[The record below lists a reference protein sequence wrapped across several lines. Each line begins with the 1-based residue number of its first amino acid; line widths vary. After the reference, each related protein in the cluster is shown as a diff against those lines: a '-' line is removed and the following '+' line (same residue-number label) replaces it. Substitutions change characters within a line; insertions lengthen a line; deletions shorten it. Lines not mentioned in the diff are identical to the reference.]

1 MSNLFDIL
9 SDERCLCWW
18 SRCSTRRG
26 DLVSLSFKEG
36 VSLMFSNMLN
46 LYIWA
51 IESVT
56 FIKVLPS
63 DSVKNV
69 VEGAVC
75 WTIYEKFWKVGR
87 RRCLHECK
95 ALLSSEFSSYTVWM
109 LSMLYSFKNLLETV
123 WSYQNDRKIL
133 PFQRLFSSNAGHPL
147 QNNNS

>member
-1 MSNLFDIL
+1 MRDVCV
-9 SDERCLCWW
+9 SDLDVQQGEQ
-18 SRCSTRRG
+18 
-26 DLVSLSFKEG
+26 VSLSFKEG

-75 WTIYEKFWKVGR
+75 
-87 RRCLHECK
+87 
-95 ALLSSEFSSYTVWM
+95 
-109 LSMLYSFKNLLETV
+109 
-123 WSYQNDRKIL
+123 
-133 PFQRLFSSNAGHPL
+133 
-147 QNNNS
+147 

>member
-1 MSNLFDIL
+1 M
-9 SDERCLCWW
+9 
-18 SRCSTRRG
+18 
-26 DLVSLSFKEG
+26 SLSFEEG

-75 WTIYEKFWKVGR
+75 
-87 RRCLHECK
+87 
-95 ALLSSEFSSYTVWM
+95 
-109 LSMLYSFKNLLETV
+109 
-123 WSYQNDRKIL
+123 
-133 PFQRLFSSNAGHPL
+133 
-147 QNNNS
+147 

>member
-1 MSNLFDIL
+1 MKLWQMSNLVDIV

-87 RRCLHECK
+87 RRCLHQCK
-95 ALLSSEFSSYTVWM
+95 ALLSSEFSSYSVWM
-109 LSMLYSFKNLLETV
+109 LSIQFQEFIRDCLILSE
-123 WSYQNDRKIL
+123 WSQN
-133 PFQRLFSSNAGHPL
+133 PAFSTTIFVKCGSSPPE
-147 QNNNS
+147 